1 MLSITIGEMQI
12 EITMRYHFS
21 SVRISTI
28 KKVYKQQML
37 QRVWR
42 KGNPPTLLMGMQTD
56 TATRETNMEA
66 SSEAKNRATL

>member
-1 MLSITIGEMQI
+1 MLSITIGEMQT

-21 SVRISTI
+21 SVRTATI

-56 TATRETNMEA
+56 TATMETNMEA
-66 SSEAKNRATL
+66 S

>member
-66 SSEAKNRATL
+66 STEAKNRATL

>member
-1 MLSITIGEMQI
+1 MQI

-42 KGNPPTLLMGMQTD
+42 KGNPPTLLRGMQTD